1 MGSEWSEG
9 VLGMPLFRGN
19 KGREG
24 QRWEGGA
31 ERSPSRRAASQARA
45 GVQAGGRTAGGRT
58 VWRGAEAAC

>member
-31 ERSPSRRAASQARA
+31 EEPEQVCKPVA
-45 GVQAGGRTAGGRT
+45 GQPVAGHFGGEQRQPAET
-58 VWRGAEAAC
+58 NQAEAP